1 MFKDEFR
8 ERCLI
13 IIALLLAVGLALACG
28 GGGGGDKGEET
39 TGKVSG
45 TVTGS
50 GGLAN
55 VTVSTDKGD
64 HTTTT
69 DSSGNYTL
77 SGVEPNTYTL
87 RASLNN
93 YETTT
98 AIDKVITAGNTTS
111 QNFELSTFND
121 KPYVGSVRCKVCHN
135 ALYQSWKDTLHTKK
149 LRYPTDSPGVVADS
163 DADGTDDFKEG
174 LDLSTDSSF
183 SAYGTN
189 APVLGYSDG
198 NYTVKIGQVTYTV
211 NKTIGGKWKQRYVT
225 QQGNSHYIL
234 PVHYNVEAR
243 DWTTYDAS
251 NWYDS
256 SNLPIYGPGD
266 TFVSKGNQNDAY
278 ERRCGGCHVSDYVPN
293 YIAST
298 GEWQH
303 SYLEMPI
310 GCEMCH
316 GPGGKHI
323 VTQSP
328 EDIIDPGNSSDL
340 TTDLA
345 NQVCGMCHTRGT
357 GEAGSGAPSNYDF
370 PFDTT
375 LQRIFRPGDTLTNFY
390 THTTTSSEYWGL
402 DFLSSTYLIN
412 STNVLGKNFVT
423 SKGHH
428 QQYLDLYNG
437 PHAAAGLS
445 CFDCHDPHGATQE
458 GQIITSRSD
467 NDGEN
472 ITIQTGTD
480 NNTLCLSCHAEDT
493 PFTTVTNEMVRDVS
507 SGTVNDTLK
516 NAVLD
521 HMGEEAVMRDEDE
534 ITYDPE
540 GTGVG
545 RCTKCHMPKTAK
557 TAADWLDD
565 EAGFDKGD
573 LHSHTFRV
581 IFPNVNRVL
590 GLTMTNSCTEC
601 HATTSEHFKEAWQ
614 WSISGHADLSA
625 SHYKYATGS
634 TRTSCVRCHSGE
646 GFVDSIADGVGGKS
660 DSTEEATLR
669 TDYKLHSCYT
679 CHDPTASSPTA
690 RRSIPTVKFPSDV
703 TKTQAEV
710 GDSALCIS
718 CHQYRTAGATAVADA
733 IASRDS
739 GGSFSTVAGK
749 VNPHY
754 RGGAAMLYGSGVDG
768 GYEYTGKTYSNGITA
783 HQTTNCVGCHMADA
797 SSNNVGGHTWAMHTA
812 DESELNN
819 AICATCHTGG
829 VSSFDTFR
837 SGSTGKDYDGDGN
850 STEGIQEEIAG
861 LKTALLTQLS
871 TLGITSTTIYP
882 YWSGTAW
889 VDKAIKGAYTYNF
902 VDHDPGAGIHNFAYA
917 IQLLRDAIEDISGA
931 APAGVRP

>member
-1 MFKDEFR
+1 MFRDEFKG
-8 ERCLI
+8 RCLI
-13 IIALLLAVGLALACG
+13 IIGLLLTVGLALACG

-93 YETTT
+93 YDTET
-98 AIDKVITAGNTTS
+98 AIDKVVTAGSTTT
-111 QNFELSTFND
+111 QNLTLSTFND

-135 ALYQSWKDTLHTKK
+135 AYYQSWKDTLHTKK
-149 LRYPTDSPGVVADS
+149 LRYPTDEPGVVADS
-163 DADGTDDFKEG
+163 DSDGTDDFKES
-174 LDLSTDSSF
+174 LNLSTDSSF
-183 SAYGTN
+183 SAYGSN
-189 APVLGYSDG
+189 APILGYSDG
-198 NYTVKIGQVTYTV
+198 NYTVRIGQVTYTV
-211 NKTIGGKWKQRYVT
+211 NKTIGGHWKQRYMI

-234 PVHYNVEAR
+234 PIQYNVNAN
-243 DWTTYDAS
+243 DWTVYNGSD
-251 NWYDS
+251 WYDS
-256 SNLPIYGPGD
+256 SNLPIYGTNN
-266 TFVSKGNQNDAY
+266 TFVSMANQADAY
-278 ERRCGGCHVSDYVPN
+278 ERRCGGCHVTAYEPEYLTASSEWEHNYV
-293 YIAST
+293 
-298 GEWQH
+298 
-303 SYLEMPI
+303 EMSI
-310 GCEMCH
+310 GCETCH

-323 VTQSP
+323 VTLNKD
-328 EDIIDPGNSSDL
+328 DITNPDTDL
-340 TTDLA
+340 ATDLA
-345 NQVCGMCHTRGT
+345 NQVCGRCHSRGT
-357 GEAGSGAPSNYDF
+357 GETAAGASSAYEYPYDA
-370 PFDTT
+370 T
-375 LQRIFRPGDTLTNFY
+375 QGRIFKPGDTLTDFY
-390 THTTTSSEYWGL
+390 TYTTSTDAYWGL

-412 STNVLGKNFVT
+412 STNVVGKNFV
-423 SKGHH
+423 SAKEHR
-428 QQYLDLYNG
+428 QQFLDLYNG

-445 CFDCHDPHGATQE
+445 CFSCHDPHSETQE
-458 GQIITSRSD
+458 EQIITSRTD
-467 NDGEN
+467 NDDDN
-472 ITIQTGTD
+472 ITIQTSVD
-480 NNTLCLSCHAEDT
+480 NNTLCLSCHAEDS
-493 PFTTVTNEMVRDVS
+493 PFASVTNEMVRDVAS
-507 SGTVNDTLK
+507 DTVSDTLK

-557 TAADWLDD
+557 TAANWDD
-565 EAGFDKGD
+565 DAAGFDKGQI
-573 LHSHTFRV
+573 HSHTFRA
-581 IFPNVNRVL
+581 IFPNVNRIL

-601 HATTSEHFKEAWQ
+601 HTTTESHFKEAWQ

-660 DSTEEATLR
+660 DSTEEATFR
-669 TDYKLHSCYT
+669 TEYKLHSCYT

-703 TKTQAEV
+703 TKTQAEL

-733 IASRDS
+733 IASRNS

-768 GYEYTGKTYSNGITA
+768 GYQYTGKTYSSGITA
-783 HQTTNCVGCHMADA
+783 HKTTLCVGCHMADA

-829 VSSFDTFR
+829 VTSFDTFR
-837 SGSTGKDYDGDGN
+837 SGSAGKDYDGDGN

-861 LKTALLTQLS
+861 LKTALLNQLS
-871 TLGITSTTIYP
+871 TLGITSSTSYP

-889 VDKAIKGAYTYNF
+889 VDKAIKGAYSYNF
-902 VDHDPGAGIHNFAYA
+902 VDHDPGAGIHNGAYA
-917 IQLLRDAIEDISGA
+917 IQLLRDSIEDISGST
-931 APAGVRP
+931 PAGVRP